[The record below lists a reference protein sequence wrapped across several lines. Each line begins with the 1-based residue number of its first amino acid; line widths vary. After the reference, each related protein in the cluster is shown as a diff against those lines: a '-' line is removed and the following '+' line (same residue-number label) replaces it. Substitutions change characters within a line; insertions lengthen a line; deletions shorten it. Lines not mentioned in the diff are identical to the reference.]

1 MQQFSQRGIA
11 FVFTREHFNEPALTP
26 QLKQQFSGA
35 FIANMNMAAEQAEQ
49 LVADGVVDAVAW
61 GKTFISTPDLVT
73 RLQQKAAWNEW
84 KMATFYTSGAEGYSD
99 YPFMS

>member
-35 FIANMNMAAEQAEQ
+35 FIANMNMTAEQAEQ
-49 LVADGVVDAVAW
+49 LVTDGVVDAVAW
-61 GKTFISTPDLVT
+61 GKAFISTPDLVT

-84 KMATFYTSGAEGYSD
+84 KMETFYASGAEGYTD
-99 YPFMS
+99 YPQMG